1 MFRNV
6 ICLSL
11 ILAMLLSGCTVPME
25 AASNKQY
32 QATFLELF
40 DTVTSIVGYADSEE
54 SFREK
59 IRPVY
64 DELQVCHQLF
74 DIYNNYEGI
83 NNLKT
88 INDQAGQ
95 APVEVDG
102 RIIQL
107 LLDCREYYEVTDGK
121 VNAAMGSVLQL
132 WHEARSAGLEE
143 PENAKLPDDVAL
155 KAAGAHMDF
164 DAVVIDETASTV
176 YISDAKLQLD
186 VGAIAKGWAT
196 ERAAE
201 AAPSGILISVGGNV
215 RVTGPKEGTHS
226 PWVIGLQKPDGEAEE
241 YLHAILVSGGSV
253 VTSGDYQRT
262 YTVDGKKYHHII
274 DPETLYPSEHWRS
287 VTIVC
292 EDSGVADALSTAL
305 FLLTMEEGQALLEN
319 YGAMAMW
326 VDADENI
333 YYSAGFEDLI
343 RS

>member
-83 NNLKT
+83 NNLKK

-102 RIIQL
+102 
-107 LLDCREYYEVTDGK
+107 
-121 VNAAMGSVLQL
+121 
-132 WHEARSAGLEE
+132 
-143 PENAKLPDDVAL
+143 
-155 KAAGAHMDF
+155 
-164 DAVVIDETASTV
+164 
-176 YISDAKLQLD
+176 
-186 VGAIAKGWAT
+186 
-196 ERAAE
+196 
-201 AAPSGILISVGGNV
+201 
-215 RVTGPKEGTHS
+215 
-226 PWVIGLQKPDGEAEE
+226 
-241 YLHAILVSGGSV
+241 
-253 VTSGDYQRT
+253 
-262 YTVDGKKYHHII
+262 
-274 DPETLYPSEHWRS
+274 
-287 VTIVC
+287 
-292 EDSGVADALSTAL
+292 
-305 FLLTMEEGQALLEN
+305 
-319 YGAMAMW
+319 
-326 VDADENI
+326 
-333 YYSAGFEDLI
+333 
-343 RS
+343 